1 MGHPVKC
8 FFCGERFDRDF
19 EPFRK
24 VSANRYA
31 HKHCAMEAKK
41 SQKLRVLLQS
51 ILKMVPLLVLKKRRK
66 VLMKICQE

>member
-41 SQKLRVLLQS
+41 
-51 ILKMVPLLVLKKRRK
+51 K
-66 VLMKICQE
+66 VRSFGYCYNQF